1 MCCHVGASVMRKHF
15 VVRCDMNFHSP
26 SERPLRQRL
35 LIVFGTRPEALKC
48 FPVARAALQSP
59 HFDTQI
65 CVTAQHRE
73 MVDQVIALTGLPVD
87 YDLNVMSSGQTL
99 FDVTSKVL
107 LGMAEVLDRAKPD
120 IVMVQGDTTTAMT
133 AALAAFYKRIPVAHI
148 EAGLRS
154 HNIDSPFPEELNR
167 LIAGNIATW
176 HFAPTP
182 EARDNLVAEGK
193 DPAKIFVTGNTV
205 IDTLLHF
212 SSAMDADRPLRDALA
227 ARFPFLDSKRK
238 LILVTGHRRENFDGG
253 IERICTALKLLA
265 TRGDVQIVYPV
276 HPNPNVRGV
285 VHAALGGVP
294 NIHLIDPQ
302 DYLPFLYLQKQSY
315 LVLTDSGG
323 VQEEA
328 PSLGKPVLVMRENTE
343 RPEGVA
349 AGTARLVGTDIEQ
362 IVLNATRLL
371 DDPAAYRG
379 MAETHNPY
387 GDGRA
392 SARIVEELSRHV

>member
-1 MCCHVGASVMRKHF
+1 
-15 VVRCDMNFHSP
+15 MNFHSP
-26 SERPLRQRL
+26 PRRPDRQRL

-48 FPVARAALQSP
+48 FPVAQAALASP

-73 MVDQVIALTGLPVD
+73 MVDQVIALTGMPVD
-87 YDLNVMSSGQTL
+87 YDLNIMSPGQTL

-107 LGMAEVLDRAKPD
+107 LGMAEVLDKAKPD

-176 HFAPTP
+176 HFAPTS

-193 DPAKIFVTGNTV
+193 DPARIFVTGNTV

-212 SSAMDADRPLRDALA
+212 SEAMDHDRLMRDELA
-227 ARFPFLDSKRK
+227 ARFPFLDRSKR

-253 IERICTALKLLA
+253 IERICTALKVLA

-276 HPNPNVRGV
+276 HPNPNVRNV
-285 VHAALGGVP
+285 VNAELGGVP

-349 AGTARLVGTDIEQ
+349 AGTARLVGTDVELI
-362 IVLNATRLL
+362 LSNATRLL

-379 MAETHNPY
+379 MAEKHNPY

>member
-1 MCCHVGASVMRKHF
+1 MNI
-15 VVRCDMNFHSP
+15 DMQP
-26 SERPLRQRL
+26 SGTKTKL

-48 FPVARAALQSP
+48 FPVARAALDRP
-59 HFDTQI
+59 GLVTEI
-65 CVTAQHRE
+65 CVTAQHRD

-87 YDLNVMSSGQTL
+87 YDLNIMQPGQTL
-99 FDVTSKVL
+99 FDVTARVL
-107 LGMAEVLDRAKPD
+107 TGMQDVLEQSKPD

-133 AALAAFYKRIPVAHI
+133 ASLAAFYKRIPVAHV

-154 HNIDSPFPEELNR
+154 HDIDSPFPEELNR
-167 LIAGNIATW
+167 RITGDIARW
-176 HFAPTP
+176 HFAPTTA
-182 EARDNLVAEGK
+182 ARDNLLAEGK
-193 DPAKIFVTGNTV
+193 DASTIFVTGNSV

-212 SSAMDADRPLRDALA
+212 SAQLDGDLALRTELA
-227 ARFPFLDSKRK
+227 TRFPFLDAGKK

-253 IERICTALKLLA
+253 IERICAALKRLA

-285 VHAALGGVP
+285 VAAQLGNVA
-294 NIHLIDPQ
+294 NVFLIEPQ

-328 PSLGKPVLVMRENTE
+328 PSLGKPVLVLRENTE

-349 AGTARLVGTDIEQ
+349 AGTARLVGTDVDL
-362 IVLNATRLL
+362 IVSSAASLL
-371 DDPAAYRG
+371 DDRAAYAA
-379 MAETHNPY
+379 MAERHNPY

-392 SARIVEELSRHV
+392 SARILEELLRHV

>member
-1 MCCHVGASVMRKHF
+1 
-15 VVRCDMNFHSP
+15 MNHHSP
-26 SERPLRQRL
+26 FDPSPRKRL

-48 FPVARAALQSP
+48 FPVARAALHSP
-59 HFDTQI
+59 HLETQI

-87 YDLNVMSSGQTL
+87 YDLNVMSAGQTL
-99 FDVTSKVL
+99 FEVTARVL
-107 LGMAEVLDRAKPD
+107 LGMAEVLEKAKPD

-154 HNIDSPFPEELNR
+154 HNVESPFPEELNR

-176 HFAPTP
+176 HFAPTT
-182 EARDNLVAEGK
+182 EARDNLIAEGK
-193 DPAKIFVTGNTV
+193 DPARIFVTGNTV

-212 SSAMDADRPLRDALA
+212 SGAMDDDALMRAELA
-227 ARFPFLDSKRK
+227 ARFPFLDRNKK

-253 IERICTALKLLA
+253 IDRICTALKVLA

-285 VHAALGGVP
+285 VDAELAGVP

-349 AGTARLVGTDIEQ
+349 AGTARLVGTDIEK
-362 IVLNATRLL
+362 ITSNANRLL
-371 DDPAAYRG
+371 DDSAAYRG
-379 MAETHNPY
+379 MAERHNPY

-392 SARIVEELSRHV
+392 SARIVEELLRHV

>member
-1 MCCHVGASVMRKHF
+1 
-15 VVRCDMNFHSP
+15 MNFHPQSP
-26 SERPLRQRL
+26 RRRRQRL

-48 FPVARAALQSP
+48 FPVVRAALADSR
-59 HFDTQI
+59 FVTQV
-65 CVTAQHRE
+65 CVTAQHRD
-73 MVDQVIALTGLPVD
+73 MVDQVIELTGIPVD
-87 YDLNVMSSGQTL
+87 YDLDIMSPGQTL
-99 FDVTSKVL
+99 FDVTARVL
-107 LGMAEVLDRAKPD
+107 TGMERVLTESKPD
-120 IVMVQGDTTTAMT
+120 IVMVQGDTTTAMA

-167 LIAGNIATW
+167 RIAGDIARW
-176 HFAPTP
+176 HFAPTS
-182 EARDNLVAEGK
+182 EARDNLIAEGK
-193 DPAKIFVTGNTV
+193 EPSHIFVTGNTV

-212 SSAMDADRPLRDALA
+212 SGAMDDDGLMRAELA
-227 ARFPFLDSKRK
+227 ARFPFLDPGKK

-253 IERICTALKLLA
+253 IDRICTALKILA

-285 VHAALGGVP
+285 VETQLSDVP
-294 NIHLIDPQ
+294 NIHLISPQ

-349 AGTARLVGTDIEQ
+349 AGTARLVGTDVDKI
-362 IVLNATRLL
+362 LSNANRLL
-371 DDPAAYRG
+371 DDPAAYRS
-379 MAETHNPY
+379 MAERHNPY
-387 GDGRA
+387 GDGRT
-392 SARIVEELSRHV
+392 SARIIEELLRNE

>member
-1 MCCHVGASVMRKHF
+1 
-15 VVRCDMNFHSP
+15 MNFHSP
-26 SERPLRQRL
+26 PERPRRQRL

-48 FPVARAALQSP
+48 FPVAQAALQSP
-59 HFDTQI
+59 HFDTQV

-73 MVDQVIALTGLPVD
+73 MVDQVIALTGMPVD
-87 YDLNVMSSGQTL
+87 YDLNVMSAGQTL
-99 FDVTSKVL
+99 FDVTSRVL
-107 LGMAEVLDRAKPD
+107 LGMAEVLEKSKPD

-182 EARDNLVAEGK
+182 EARENLIAEGK
-193 DPAKIFVTGNTV
+193 DPARIFVTGNTV

-212 SSAMDADRPLRDALA
+212 SGALDEDKLLSAELA

-253 IERICTALKLLA
+253 IERICTALKVLA

-285 VHAALGGVP
+285 VNAALAGVP
-294 NIHLIDPQ
+294 NIHLIEPQ

-349 AGTARLVGTDIEQ
+349 AGTARLVGTDIDQ
-362 IVLNATRLL
+362 ILSNANRLL

-379 MAETHNPY
+379 MAEKHNPY

-392 SARIVEELSRHV
+392 SLRIVEELSRHV

>member
-1 MCCHVGASVMRKHF
+1 
-15 VVRCDMNFHSP
+15 MNFHSIP
-26 SERPLRQRL
+26 ERPRRPKL

-48 FPVARAALQSP
+48 FPVAMAAIESRYL
-59 HFDTQI
+59 DTEI

-73 MVDQVIALTGLPVD
+73 MVDSVIALTGMPVD
-87 YDLNVMSSGQTL
+87 YDLDVMSHGQTL
-99 FDVTSKVL
+99 FDVTAKVL
-107 LGMAEVLDRAKPD
+107 KGMEAVLEQSKPD

-167 LIAGNIATW
+167 LIAGNIASW
-176 HFAPTP
+176 HFAPTA
-182 EARDNLVAEGK
+182 EARDNLIAEGK
-193 DPAKIFVTGNTV
+193 DPARIFVTGNTV

-212 SSAMDADRPLRDALA
+212 SGTIDADDVVSRELA
-227 ARFPFLDSKRK
+227 ARFPFLDATKK

-253 IERICTALKLLA
+253 IGRICAALKLLA

-285 VHAALGGVP
+285 VEAELGATP

-302 DYLPFLYLQKQSY
+302 DYLPFLYLQKRSY

-328 PSLGKPVLVMRENTE
+328 PSLGKPVLVLRENTE

-349 AGTARLVGTDIEQ
+349 AGTARLVGTDVEKI
-362 IVLNATRLL
+362 LANANRLL
-371 DDPAAYRG
+371 DDSAAYRG
-379 MAETHNPY
+379 MAGRHNPY

-392 SARIVEELSRHV
+392 STRIVEELLRHV